1 MRNIILILT
10 AFLMSWSNAQ
20 ALEVGDIYYSDKT
33 TSKDLN
39 SSKLPIGLVY
49 WVNDA
54 KDYALVMA
62 LPQPADMNQV
72 TAKAQCDNY
81 EPLGTA
87 KGDWHLPNLIE
98 AMRMVSQKWNG
109 IADNKFS
116 TLNTKLAK
124 VTTGQALK
132 NSYYWTT
139 AYQYKWKVN
148 PSTGDFSY
156 DGTTSNNRSVRC
168 VTIIKK

>member
-1 MRNIILILT
+1 
-10 AFLMSWSNAQ
+10 MSWSNAQ

-139 AYQYKWKVN
+139 SYQYKWKVN

-156 DGTTSNNRSVRC
+156 DATTSNNRSVRC

>member
-1 MRNIILILT
+1 
-10 AFLMSWSNAQ
+10 MSLSAAQ
-20 ALEVGDIYYSDKT
+20 ALEVGDIYYFDKS
-33 TSKDLN
+33 TSKDLDPD
-39 SSKLPIGLVY
+39 KLPIGLVY

-62 LPQPADMNQV
+62 LPQPTDMNLT
-72 TAKAQCDNY
+72 TAQAQCNNY

-98 AMRMVSQKWNG
+98 AMHMVSQKWNS
-109 IADNKFS
+109 IVDNKF
-116 TLNTKLAK
+116 TVLNDKLGK

-139 AYQYKWKVN
+139 SYNYYWKVN

-156 DGTTSNNRSVRC
+156 DTTTSNNRSVRC
-168 VTIIKK
+168 VTIISK